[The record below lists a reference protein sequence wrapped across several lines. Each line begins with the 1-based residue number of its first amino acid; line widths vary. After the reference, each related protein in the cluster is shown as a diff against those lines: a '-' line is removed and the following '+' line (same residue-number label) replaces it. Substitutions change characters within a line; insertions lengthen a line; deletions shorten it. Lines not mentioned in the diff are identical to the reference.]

1 MPESPLVDPLSI
13 LLQRPPGSALYT
25 RMQLDG
31 GAWEIAWLLREESAR
46 IRALGPGP
54 DVEFRAGAMPQRFQ
68 GREILLIPIVVRVGL
83 EVQEHLWESWLNVH
97 QGEPEGGL
105 VYLQDLARQDRLTLH
120 WYGDHRTRER
130 SLVVSN
136 QLRAFAQQAMS
147 EAEQYQP
154 WPMLAFDRARA
165 QLEQR
170 YPSVLA
176 LWQALALA
184 N

>member
-1 MPESPLVDPLSI
+1 MRRVIQTTMFDAP
-13 LLQRPPGSALYT
+13 RPAGHMHQCQTCQSLWPCTVAHC
-25 RMQLDG
+25 QL
-31 GAWEIAWLLREESAR
+31 
-46 IRALGPGP
+46 
-54 DVEFRAGAMPQRFQ
+54 GAMPQRFQ

-176 LWQALALA
+176 LWQALGQAQR
-184 N
+184 